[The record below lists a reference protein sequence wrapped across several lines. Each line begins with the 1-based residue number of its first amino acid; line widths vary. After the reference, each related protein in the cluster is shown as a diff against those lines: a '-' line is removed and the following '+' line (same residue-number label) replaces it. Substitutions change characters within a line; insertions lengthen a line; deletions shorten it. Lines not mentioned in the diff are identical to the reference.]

1 MSSEHIHV
9 KFWVEELNEYGIKMG
24 PNGEALDSMDYY
36 DLRAFLLQQK
46 LRRDLEPKASPW
58 F

>member
-1 MSSEHIHV
+1 MAGRHVHI
-9 KFWVEELNEYGIKMG
+9 KFWVKELQEFGVEVG
-24 PNGEALDSMDYY
+24 PNGEALDAMDYY

-46 LRRDLEPKASPW
+46 LRRNLEPKPSAW

>member
-1 MSSEHIHV
+1 MAGRHV
-9 KFWVEELNEYGIKMG
+9 HMKFWIEELNGYGVTMG
-24 PNGEALDSMDYY
+24 PNEEDLGAMDYY